1 MSAPKAILSPDL
13 SGLRAALREAGVFE
27 HRELRTCIELV
38 GLGLGL
44 AAFLAGIVMGPT
56 WLAVLL
62 VPLAAVLCT
71 SISMYGHEG
80 SHRSF
85 SASPTRNAIMTYV
98 TFPLFCGL
106 SMSYWRNKHDRLH
119 HGHPNVEG
127 MDPDIKPFPFS
138 SSAGGH
144 ASCGPKERWFQ
155 RNMQSTLFWPMSTL
169 MCIGMRRSS
178 IVHMARA
185 PRTRAWAI
193 EVACL
198 AAHYTL
204 WLVIP
209 TMIWGVNALIVYAAI
224 WGCVG
229 PMLALVFA
237 PAHMGMPVVI
247 QPSHDWMHQIATT
260 RNLEMPRVM
269 AFFFVGLESQVEH
282 HLFPK
287 IPHANMRR
295 AAAITREWCER
306 HGIKYTSEPYLT
318 ALADSVRFM
327 GTAWRSPAL
336 VVI

>member
-1 MSAPKAILSPDL
+1 MSRPTALGSPDL
-13 SGLRAALREAGVFE
+13 SGLRNALRDAGVFD
-27 HRELRTCIELV
+27 HRELRTVIELI

-44 AAFLAGIVMGPT
+44 AACLVAVVLGPLWLCVLIVPI
-56 WLAVLL
+56 
-62 VPLAAVLCT
+62 AAVLAT

-85 SASPTRNAIMTYV
+85 SASPTRNAILTYV
-98 TFPLFCGL
+98 AFPAFCGL
-106 SMSYWRNKHDRLH
+106 SSSYWRQKHDRLH

-138 SSAGGH
+138 SSSGGH
-144 ASCGPKERWFQ
+144 ESCGPKERWFQ
-155 RNMQSTLFWPMSTL
+155 RNMQSALFWPMSTL

-178 IVHMARA
+178 IVHMWRA

-198 AAHYTL
+198 ALHYTA
-204 WLVIP
+204 WIVIP
-209 TMIWGVNALIVYAAI
+209 TIIWGTNALILYAAI
-224 WGCVG
+224 WACVG

-237 PAHMGMPVVI
+237 PAHMGLPVVV
-247 QPSHDWMHQIATT
+247 QPSHDWMHQLATT

-287 IPHANMRR
+287 IPHANMRV

-306 HGIKYTSEPYLT
+306 QGIKYTSEPYLT
-318 ALADSVRFM
+318 ALADSFRFM
-327 GTAWRSPAL
+327 GTAWRKPAL

>member
-1 MSAPKAILSPDL
+1 MTDVPGVQTPEL
-13 SGLRAALREAGVFE
+13 SGLRAELRSGGVFE
-27 HRELRTCIELV
+27 FRELRTCLELV

-44 AAFLAGIVMGPT
+44 AACLVAIAHGGVWF
-56 WLAVLL
+56 AVAL
-62 VPLAAVLCT
+62 VPFAAVACT

-85 SASPTRNAIMTYV
+85 SQSPLRNSILTHV

-127 MDPDIKPFPFS
+127 VDPDIKPFPFS

-155 RNMQSTLFWPMSTL
+155 RNLQRSLFWPMSTL
-169 MCIGMRRSS
+169 MCLGMRRSS
-178 IVHMARA
+178 IVHLWRS

-193 EVACL
+193 EVACMTL
-198 AAHYTL
+198 HYIA
-204 WLVIP
+204 WVVIP
-209 TMIWGVNALIVYAAI
+209 FAVWGVNALLVYIAI
-224 WGCVG
+224 WACVG

-237 PAHMGMPVVI
+237 PAHMGMPVVVE
-247 QPSHDWMHQIATT
+247 PKHEWLHQLETT
-260 RNLEMPRVM
+260 RNLEMPRVI
-269 AFFFVGLESQVEH
+269 AFFFVGLDSQIEH

-295 AAAITREWCER
+295 AAAITRAWCER
-306 HGIKYTSEPYLT
+306 HGLIYTSMPYLA
-318 ALADSVRFM
+318 ALRDSVGFI
-327 GTAWRSPAL
+327 GTAWRRPAL
-336 VVI
+336 VVA